1 MTSLHFT
8 SIDHFTS
15 MTSLHCTSLQW
26 HHFTLLLFSFL
37 FFNIP
42 QSRSSPSSFSSSEY
56 LYLMQAAVLH
66 RHKSDL
72 ELTSL
77 PIPSPGHGEVLVR
90 VIACGVCHT
99 DLHIIDGDWRGHEC
113 RLPLC
118 PGHEGVGLITA
129 LGQGVTTLSMGD
141 RVGLPWLASACGHC
155 HFCTTGSISLLST
168 LMRSVT

>member
-1 MTSLHFT
+1 MTSL
-8 SIDHFTS
+8 HFTS
-15 MTSLHCTSLQW
+15 MTSLHFTS
-26 HHFTLLLFSFL
+26 LLFSYL

-42 QSRSSPSSFSSSEY
+42 QPRSFPSSFSSSEY
-56 LYLMQAAVLH
+56 LSLSLMQAAVLH

-90 VIACGVCHT
+90 IIASGVCHT

-155 HFCTTGSISLLST
+155 HFCTTGSISFIST
-168 LMRSVT
+168 LMRSIT